1 MNESFADYLIEGVL
15 GRGGMGTVYLAQ
27 HPRLPRRVALKLLN
41 REVSAD
47 LELRRRFEQEANVVA
62 RLDHP
67 AIVGIHDRGTHDGHL
82 WIAMQY
88 IHGSDAARLNPREV
102 PIDRALRIVS
112 ETGAALDYAH
122 SRGVLHRDIKPAN
135 ILLAAPDTGRAER
148 AVLTDFGIARL
159 LDSNTQLT
167 VSGTFN
173 ATLAYAS
180 PEQLSGAS
188 VDHRSDQY
196 SLACTLFTLL
206 AGRPPYAATNP
217 GQVIAGH
224 ISKPVPRLS
233 TIRPDLPPAL
243 DDVIIRAMA
252 KQRDER
258 FGSCREFTSAAWD
271 SRHVRPGAAHV
282 LAAPTALNQN
292 RQSRPT
298 SAHAAAAVEHSAAA
312 VAEHSPS
319 TASQHSSS
327 TAPPHT
333 PSAAAKHSPSA
344 AHQHTPAATPR
355 RTPSA
360 APQHTPPAATPHP
373 SSAVPPHT
381 PSAAAQH
388 SSSAADHRVT
398 RAAPQ
403 PSSAPRHT
411 PRPDQLPS
419 TGRGNATA
427 AGLFAL
433 LLSAVAAFVVAYPR
447 AHHVRNLF
455 RYMDPHIAPYAAA
468 AVAAAFAA
476 LLLGG
481 GALLLFARKRFGRVL
496 LVLGCASYL
505 ASLVP
510 VRYRYDTPDG
520 TTGGAMAVGLT
531 LVCLILLL
539 VLSRPTTRWLRT

>member
-1 MNESFADYLIEGVL
+1 MVQLGVNESFADYLIEGVL

-47 LELRRRFEQEANVVA
+47 PELRRRFEQEANVVA

-67 AIVGIHDRGTHDGHL
+67 GIVGIHDRGTHDGHL

-102 PIDRALRIVS
+102 QIDRALRIVS

-135 ILLAAPDTGRAER
+135 ILLSSPDTGRAER

-180 PEQLSGAS
+180 PEQLSGES

-206 AGRPPYAATNP
+206 AGRPPFAATNP

-233 TIRPDLPPAL
+233 AGRPGAPPAL
-243 DDVIIRAMA
+243 DEVIVRAMA
-252 KQRDER
+252 KRPDER

-271 SRHVRPGAAHV
+271 SLHARPAAVPTRTAMPARTAPTSLNRNGPGRQTAPTPAPVAQPAPQQPVAQPAPRPGQAPASGRGIGISAGV
-282 LAAPTALNQN
+282 LAFL
-292 RQSRPT
+292 
-298 SAHAAAAVEHSAAA
+298 
-312 VAEHSPS
+312 
-319 TASQHSSS
+319 
-327 TAPPHT
+327 
-333 PSAAAKHSPSA
+333 
-344 AHQHTPAATPR
+344 
-355 RTPSA
+355 
-360 APQHTPPAATPHP
+360 
-373 SSAVPPHT
+373 
-381 PSAAAQH
+381 
-388 SSSAADHRVT
+388 
-398 RAAPQ
+398 
-403 PSSAPRHT
+403 
-411 PRPDQLPS
+411 L
-419 TGRGNATA
+419 
-427 AGLFAL
+427 AG
-433 LLSAVAAFVVAYPR
+433 VAAFVVAYPR
-447 AHHVRNLF
+447 VHVIDLLIQVK
-455 RYMDPHIAPYAAA
+455 DPDIAPYAATFVGA
-468 AVAAAFAA
+468 AGAA
-476 LLLGG
+476 LLLLG
-481 GALLLFARKRFGRVL
+481 GAIRLFARRRSGRVL
-496 LVLGCASYL
+496 VVFGCAGYL

-510 VRYRYDTPDG
+510 VRFGYDSPHG
-520 TTGGAMAVGLT
+520 TTGWTMAAGLLLMVLT
-531 LVCLILLL
+531 LLLT
-539 VLSRPTTRWLRT
+539 LSPPTARWLRTAGSARR